1 MDKATVILS
10 LIIGVSLILIL
21 FSVVSILTPTGK
33 LELTGNIILDV
44 EENFNSG
51 DKLNGVIILGINEQT
66 NKNAPV
72 LVSLIKG
79 KEVLELETF
88 SVGEI
93 MQKSK
98 QVNQEYVVE
107 VKDLIDYTFEEK
119 GVYELLFSA
128 LSLEINSETIF
139 VVN

>member
-1 MDKATVILS
+1 MDKATVMLSSIIALS
-10 LIIGVSLILIL
+10 LVLIL
-21 FSVVSILTPTGK
+21 FSVVSMLTPSG
-33 LELTGNIILDV
+33 EFEFTGNVILDV

-51 DKLNGVIILGINEQT
+51 DKLNGIIILGIDEQT
-66 NKNAPV
+66 DKTAPV

-93 MQKSK
+93 IQKSK

-139 VVN
+139 VVD